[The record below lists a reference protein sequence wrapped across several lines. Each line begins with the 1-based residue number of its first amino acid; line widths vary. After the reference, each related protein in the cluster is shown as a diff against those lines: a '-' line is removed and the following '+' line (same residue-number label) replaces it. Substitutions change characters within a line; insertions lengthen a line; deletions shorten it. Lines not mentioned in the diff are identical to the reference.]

1 MSGYTTPGPM
11 TSAGRH
17 SALLEQLPDDLA
29 GLVSAGHGLLI
40 HEHIAPNYGVELSA
54 ADRAPVHLR
63 RVEDLLDRIASR
75 DDRPLTEAREPRDRV
90 AGNCRHFTVLLV
102 TALRARGVPARARC
116 GFGGYFGGGTF
127 EDHWVAEYHDAEQD
141 RWVLVDGQID
151 DVQRG
156 MFPIDFDPLDV
167 PRDRFLVAGDA
178 WLRCRA
184 GTADP
189 DGFGLA
195 VIGET
200 GMWWIA
206 GNLVRDAAALLGT
219 EVLPWDGWGAMP
231 GPDEEITDDLT
242 ALFDRLATLTLTP
255 DESAAELRE
264 LFLDER
270 LRIPPT
276 VHNHVRGTEDPI

>member
-1 MSGYTTPGPM
+1 MTDYTTPGPM
-11 TSAGRH
+11 TSAGKY
-17 SALLEQLPDDLA
+17 SALLDALPHDVA
-29 GLVSAGHGLLI
+29 GLAAAGHGLLI
-40 HEHIAPNYGVELSA
+40 HEHIAPNYGVELSD

-63 RVEDLLDRIASR
+63 RIEDVLDRIVSR
-75 DDRPLTEAREPRDRV
+75 DDRPLTEAREPGDRI

-116 GFGGYFGGGTF
+116 GFGGYFGGDAF
-127 EDHWVAEYHDAEQD
+127 EDHWVAEYRNAEQD

-156 MFPIDFDPLDV
+156 MFPIDFDLLDV

-189 DGFGLA
+189 SKFGLTA
-195 VIGET
+195 LGET
-200 GMWWIA
+200 GSWWIA
-206 GNLVRDAAALLGT
+206 GNLVRDAASLLGT

-231 GPDEEITDDLT
+231 GPQEEITGEL
-242 ALFDRLATLTLTP
+242 AELFDRLAALTLTP

-264 LFLDER
+264 LCRDER
-270 LRIPPT
+270 LRLPAT
-276 VHNHVRGTEDPI
+276 VRNHVRGTEDAI